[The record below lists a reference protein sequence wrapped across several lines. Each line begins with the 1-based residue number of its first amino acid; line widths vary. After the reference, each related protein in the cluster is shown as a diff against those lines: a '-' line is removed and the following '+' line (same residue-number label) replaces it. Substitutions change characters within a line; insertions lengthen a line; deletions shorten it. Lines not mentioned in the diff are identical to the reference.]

1 MYRSEQMTSLSGTIA
16 FEGEGDSRR
25 LVNGTDL
32 VLRDAV
38 LVDCDMHSET
48 YLGTVG
54 PGEKV
59 AVASRG
65 STPAE
70 IIPDIP
76 VLDPT
81 NLWSL
86 LRKTV
91 EPRPENRGE
100 LRLVAWSP
108 QPIGGQTITPEVD
121 RHRGLTLVV
130 AHLRFGPPPSPNAP
144 EYNQLALGASEKPK
158 YGTLPEDEPQDR
170 RQPGGLSS
178 GRFGQTA
185 PTNKRAT
192 RRPTAPPNT
201 KIKTAPKR

>member
-1 MYRSEQMTSLSGTIA
+1 
-16 FEGEGDSRR
+16 
-25 LVNGTDL
+25 
-32 VLRDAV
+32 
-38 LVDCDMHSET
+38 T

-65 STPAE
+65 STPSD
-70 IIPDIP
+70 IVPDIP

-81 NLWSL
+81 ELWSL

-108 QPIGGQTITPEVD
+108 RPIGGQTITPEVD

-130 AHLRFGPPPSPNAP
+130 AHLRFGPPPSPNAL
-144 EYNQLALGASEKPK
+144 EYNQLALGAPEKPK
-158 YGTLPEDEPQDR
+158 FATLPEDEPQDR

-178 GRFGQTA
+178 GRLGGTA

-192 RRPTAPPNT
+192 RRPTAPP
-201 KIKTAPKR
+201 KIKAPPKR